1 MRVLRLTHCVMGP
14 LSLAVLGAATRAG
27 ADRPQR
33 LVCAAVMPTCTG
45 SLHAAQ
51 RSDSAAIAAIEHDWL
66 ANEHDSTTLD
76 RVLAPDFVH
85 ALASGQ
91 FITKSEHIDYM
102 VRHPSARDE
111 ERRFERLDVRLVSG
125 VAIATGI
132 VVTNNEGTH
141 RRFVFTDVF
150 ARRAGR
156 WRAVAAQETMV
167 VAPPA

>member
-1 MRVLRLTHCVMGP
+1 VIRLCVTAVIWV
-14 LSLAVLGAATRAG
+14 LSLASLGHPGQPMAEPMARPGGAPAG
-27 ADRPQR
+27 
-33 LVCAAVMPTCTG
+33 
-45 SLHAAQ
+45 
-51 RSDSAAIAAIEHDWL
+51 DSAAVAAIEHDWL
-66 ANEHDSTTLD
+66 ANEHDAATLD

-91 FITKSEHIDYM
+91 FITKAEHIDYM

-111 ERRFERLDVRLVSG
+111 ERRFEWLEVRLVAG

-156 WRAVAAQETMV
+156 WQAVAAQETMV
-167 VAPPA
+167 VPAPV